1 MRLAA
6 RGFGR
11 FLVVLWIFDTL
22 LSISR
27 IIFTKKDFSKKF
39 DLEYMTQND
48 NHADMVAINGT
59 HEDLLNRGPF
69 VELLDGIVTKKVEER
84 QGFSLAQELP
94 NVRQKFF

>member
-1 MRLAA
+1 
-6 RGFGR
+6 
-11 FLVVLWIFDTL
+11 
-22 LSISR
+22 
-27 IIFTKKDFSKKF
+27 
-39 DLEYMTQND
+39 MTQND